1 MLPQIVVHPKGKQSR
16 LTLAWHVEVFAAV
29 LQRRLPHWLIVQVF
43 SIIAGGQVVA
53 RCSALRQCMLV
64 ASLQPLACCDFPKA

>member
-16 LTLAWHVEVFAAV
+16 LTLAWHVDVFAAV

-43 SIIAGGQVVA
+43 SIIAGGQVFSIAAVYA
-53 RCSALRQCMLV
+53 GCF
-64 ASLQPLACCDFPKA
+64 LAAAGLL